1 MNTQEERKLGKFYSI
16 RKLELVWWTWLLKL
30 KELDRKEKN
39 MRWVINNY
47 KAIIEI
53 CLLMRFTFEQKTFYF
68 TKFFIKKITSKIF
81 TPASSSL
88 LFAEAS
94 TSMTE
99 KLFSGKGGVGWACWG
114 ERWRGHIFLFPTVF
128 LSFDIQN

>member
-1 MNTQEERKLGKFYSI
+1 MNTQEERKLGKFYSF

-39 MRWVINNY
+39 MRWMINNY
-47 KAIIEI
+47 KAIIDI
-53 CLLMRFTFEQKTFYF
+53 CLLMRFTFEQKISYF

-94 TSMTE
+94 TSMIE
-99 KLFSGKGGVGWACWG
+99 KLFSGKGGVGWTCWG
-114 ERWRGHIFLFPTVF
+114 ERWRGHIFLFPTVS